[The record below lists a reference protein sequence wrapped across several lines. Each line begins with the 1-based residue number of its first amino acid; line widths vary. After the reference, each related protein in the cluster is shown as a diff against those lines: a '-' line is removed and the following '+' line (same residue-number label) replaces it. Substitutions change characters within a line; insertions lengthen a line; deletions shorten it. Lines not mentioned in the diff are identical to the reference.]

1 MISTLTRAACRERR
15 TLDSMATPCSV
26 KTQGK

>member
-1 MISTLTRAACRERR
+1 MISTFTRTARLLFS

-26 KTQGK
+26 KA